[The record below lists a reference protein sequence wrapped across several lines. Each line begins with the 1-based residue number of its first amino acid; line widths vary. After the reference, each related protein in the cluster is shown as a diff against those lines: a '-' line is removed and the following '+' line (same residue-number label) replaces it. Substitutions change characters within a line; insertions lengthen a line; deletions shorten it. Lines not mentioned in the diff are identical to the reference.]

1 MEIGLFV
8 VLLHSSFS
16 LSRGEERASG
26 AGEGGS
32 VGDYYEVINKRI
44 SQSFF
49 LSHFWPLGAAYMAA
63 LTGGDSLII
72 RPKAK
77 EYVYAHSHLT

>member
-32 VGDYYEVINKRI
+32 VEDYYEVINKRI
-44 SQSFF
+44 SQSFS
-49 LSHFWPLGAAYMAA
+49 LSHFWPLGAAYMSA

-72 RPKAK
+72 RLRVCVCTLP
-77 EYVYAHSHLT
+77 SN